1 MRKFLL
7 TLAVAVLAIGLVLP
21 EAFAASFKFTGM
33 YRYRGASFDNAD
45 RDSTSEDGN
54 QKSDM
59 LMRPRFTAVSE
70 GGKIKA
76 VWELDLGSS
85 AWDAGKTAPNVNR
98 HYVQFALPG
107 TKLKIQYGRDD
118 YFTPGKVVTTSSGLN
133 RTQGWEATGKLAG
146 MKMTAWTVKPSE
158 GAAGGSGG
166 PFGGKNDS
174 DVFHIGFSTK
184 AAGLKIT
191 PHLTVESD
199 GRGTGTASPDRD
211 IRWWGVNA
219 KSKIGM
225 FNLTVDAVYQEGEL
239 DYPSSNATTGD
250 IDIKAH
256 LIQVSAKTKVGK
268 SSVTL
273 RAFASSGDSDS
284 LAAQTNGV
292 ANTHGM
298 TATQSGNT
306 KLSRFSTPNNDGM
319 GWNDNPQIISR
330 KRYSTF
336 SIGAGNETRAGSGN
350 GGTSG
355 NGIRVMEVIVS
366 HPISK
371 KLSFKGNV
379 SSINSA
385 ESAQDISGG
394 TQYVSDTNIGTEVD
408 ASLKYKFYKSLW
420 AQVTYAYLSVGDY
433 GKVEN
438 ARALDDT
445 WCWYFEI
452 RHTF

>member
-7 TLAVAVLAIGLVLP
+7 TLAVAVLAVGLVLP

-33 YRYRGASFDNAD
+33 YRYRGVSYDDAD
-45 RDSTSEDGN
+45 RDNTAEDGN
-54 QKSDM
+54 QKADM

-70 GGKIKA
+70 GGKVKA

-85 AWDAGKTAPNVNR
+85 AWAAAKTAPKVNR

-118 YFTPGKVVTTSSGLN
+118 YFSPGKVVVTSSGRN

-146 MKMTAWTVKPSE
+146 MKMTAWTVKVSE

-174 DVFHIGFSTK
+174 DVHHIGFTTK
-184 AAGLKIT
+184 AAGVKIT
-191 PHLTVESD
+191 PHLTVEAD
-199 GRGTGTASPDRD
+199 GRGSGTTSPDRD
-211 IRWWGVNA
+211 LRWWGINA
-219 KSKIGM
+219 KSKFGM
-225 FNLTVDAVYQEGEL
+225 FNLTVDAIYQEGTI
-239 DYPSSNATTGD
+239 DYPSSSTTVND
-250 IDIKAH
+250 IDVQAS
-256 LIQVSAKTKVGK
+256 LVQVSAKTKVGK

-273 RAFASSGDSDS
+273 RAYASTGDKDG
-284 LAAQTNGV
+284 LAASQ
-292 ANTHGM
+292 THGV
-298 TATQSGNT
+298 TAQQDGNKELT
-306 KLSRFSTPNNDGM
+306 RFSTPNNDGM
-319 GWNDNPQIISR
+319 GWNDNPQLISR

-336 SIGAGNETRAGSGN
+336 AIGNGSETRGGSGS
-350 GGTSG
+350 GGTDG

-379 SSINSA
+379 SSIHSS
-385 ESAQDISGG
+385 EGAQDISGG

-420 AQVTYAYLSVGDY
+420 AQVTYAYLAVGDY
-433 GKVEN
+433 GKATDATKDFDN
-438 ARALDDT
+438 T

-452 RHTF
+452 RHSF